1 MGLISKLEDKLSG
14 NKSHSTTEDQKLR
27 EQEANSTRTHGTT
40 NTPQGGLTGE
50 GSHLG
55 HNTSGSGLTGTSHGT
70 HGTTTGSHNPLSSSK
85 DTYGSTGHGT
95 STGLTG
101 GSHGTHGTTT
111 GSHNPLS
118 SSNDTYGST
127 GTHGTTTGS
136 HNPLSSS
143 TNTHGSSGIT
153 GRTHPLVSGDNSRV
167 SGTGIG
173 SNTHHT
179 GTGLGHNT
187 HGSGITGSSTTGND
201 ALGSSH
207 RREAGDIGSRGY
219 TSGTHNTGTHGT
231 HGSSLTGQDSQDFVP
246 GSHPAANN
254 PEAIP
259 TAGGHKVGGV
269 GEGIGHSSHHTG
281 VHQTTGDKVKNALPG
296 QHGNAHDAYGNPI
309 NADRST
315 GSGLTGGTH
324 SGVGGPTHG
333 SSGLTGT
340 HANTGLSGTHG
351 SSGLTGTH
359 GNTGFTGTYG
369 NTGSNFNSSAQP
381 LGQDPSFTDRHSGP
395 GVGNGLAAGAAGG
408 AGLAGASHHHNDP
421 THHSGSGL
429 TGNTHGSGL
438 TGNNHGS
445 GLTGNTHG
453 SGLTGNTHS
462 TGLGSNVPGSGY
474 SGAHQDEYS
483 RGQQAA
489 YQQHQGGLGNTSS
502 VPGAYPEADN
512 RTMMEKAKDKL
523 SNKRTDYPDDPTTG
537 TNYTQQTGGAHGVTG
552 THAGQPGFTGSNNN
566 LYGSHPSSGGVG
578 GITQG
583 VDNTHLGSQYPPQQ
597 HQQHPTSYGQ
607 GVGPQQQ
614 QYEQQPQYQQQY
626 QQPQQQH
633 HSSLGGV
640 GAGLTGGNGPSQQHH
655 TLGGSGASNQH
666 HSVEGRGAAY
676 EAGFKDAVAALSRQG
691 Q

>member
-27 EQEANSTRTHGTT
+27 EQQEIDSTRTHGTT

-55 HNTSGSGLTGTSHGT
+55 HNTTAGGVTGT
-70 HGTTTGSHNPLSSSK
+70 
-85 DTYGSTGHGT
+85 
-95 STGLTG
+95 
-101 GSHGTHGTTT
+101 SHGTHGTTT

-118 SSNDTYGST
+118 SSNDTYGTTGHGTST
-127 GTHGTTTGS
+127 GLTGGSHGTHGTTTGL

-153 GRTHPLVSGDNSRV
+153 GGTHPLVSGDNSRV

-179 GTGLGHNT
+179 GTGIGHNT
-187 HGSGITGSSTTGND
+187 HGSGITGTSTTGND

-259 TAGGHKVGGV
+259 TAGGQKVGGV

-296 QHGNAHDAYGNPI
+296 QHGNAHDAYGNPV
-309 NADRST
+309 NVDRTT
-315 GSGLTGGTH
+315 GGGLTGGTH
-324 SGVGGPTHG
+324 SSVGGPTHG

-340 HANTGLSGTHG
+340 HGT
-351 SSGLTGTH
+351 SGLTGTH
-359 GNTGFTGTYG
+359 G

-381 LGQDPSFTDRHSGP
+381 LGQDPSFTDRHTGP
-395 GVGNGLAAGAAGG
+395 GVGSGLAAGAAGG

-438 TGNNHGS
+438 TGN
-445 GLTGNTHG
+445 THG
-453 SGLTGNTHS
+453 S
-462 TGLGSNVPGSGY
+462 GLGSNVPGSGL

-489 YQQHQGGLGNTSS
+489 YQQHHSGLGNTSS

-523 SNKRTDYPDDPTTG
+523 SSKRTDYPDDPTTG
-537 TNYTQQTGGAHGVTG
+537 TNYGQQTGGAHGVTG

-566 LYGSHPSSGGVG
+566 L
-578 GITQG
+578 
-583 VDNTHLGSQYPPQQ
+583 
-597 HQQHPTSYGQ
+597 
-607 GVGPQQQ
+607 
-614 QYEQQPQYQQQY
+614 
-626 QQPQQQH
+626 
-633 HSSLGGV
+633 
-640 GAGLTGGNGPSQQHH
+640 
-655 TLGGSGASNQH
+655 
-666 HSVEGRGAAY
+666 
-676 EAGFKDAVAALSRQG
+676 
-691 Q
+691 